1 MPLETPGMAAIA
13 IIVLGLALAGCGG
26 TKAAAILQPR
36 PAPAV
41 TCVRSAVAW
50 SCQ

>member
-26 TKAAAILQPR
+26 MMAVAILQLWLVL
-36 PAPAV
+36 AV
-41 TCVRSAVAW
+41 MCVQSAVAW